1 VTRRWLAGSAAVVAA
16 AALGSACSGTT
27 NTGVIE
33 LNLDRPVDVSFAC
46 YGQMK
51 LANGQIASA
60 NTAMPTAVC
69 QALSPQR
76 SSDPIAPYP
85 GQDGLSK
92 APSWYGFILQSASG
106 TVALTTWPASPA
118 DSLFVSGSQPQQ
130 VSDTPTSVFEVLD
143 ADPVT
148 PGKNAISIGEDPVA
162 IVTDKTGCFE
172 VTANAGSCDLSEL
185 DITST
190 LANVVDGNPA
200 RPKINRVT
208 VTGPDGRT
216 PILARPSAMVGEP
229 FLDVTGGG
237 TDAVGNA
244 CLGAATS
251 KVYIAYPSCNLV
263 AEIRLGGDAANP
275 TATVIGGIKFDPNGI
290 PRVIT
295 DQTLAADVSCPVECA
310 PPSGPAGS
318 SSGGVRP
325 VALDYRL
332 DTQINAVK
340 TAVTSRLAIGADT
353 RGVPLAAPITVV
365 DLQLTGDSAF
375 APVPGSVLSIPLE
388 ANGGMVGVSALALS
402 PQIGMGSNASTVGK
416 VNDNVDDQGQYVYAV
431 ASDGT
436 VRVADVLSLKRECDT
451 QIDGRFLLRN
461 PTVSTTLMECLPVG
475 RPDLPRRPGV
485 RSPGIELPDGIVAN
499 SVTIIKG
506 VTTPPLVLGQDL
518 KPTTTPVNAQP
529 SLLLGY
535 FAFITASSGDV
546 YVANVNDDDVL
557 HDVTPTKGHTLA
569 TSPVLVMPHQLRDS
583 LSKRESLP
591 KDCTTTDPPVVVS
604 STSDPT
610 SGDPGGPSEGGP
622 RLTATPIQQSVAGTL
637 PDDLRFQLPRLQQV
651 ACDLDG
657 NVPITPLEFGAAEV
671 RASAAEGPAP
681 SRDLAYPDLKTVL
694 AEDWTLTYEGTLEI
708 DSTIN
713 SINGPPLRF
722 GQTFVDRNGMFIQD
736 ASRPFCAMGVEPFDI
751 VEFRGCNP
759 ANLDGDC
766 PSGYTCYVHPQSIV
780 GGGAC
785 FLKSEAPRLQDVCRD
800 FLSSVRRYTVGID
813 PNGGTAPDKLVLWQ
827 RKHELSTTPIDG
839 CVSDDQCDDLAR
851 AAFVL
856 NPSADP
862 FVEAAAG
869 TPVKERPTHW
879 SCMAD
884 PLRKPISTTD
894 PARNKRCVQVCSP
907 PPANPDDKPGP
918 ACAVGMVC
926 APDPTSVT
934 GRVCMEGVEPP
945 QACLNGPQ
953 RYAVRAGE
961 AFTVIGSRS
970 GFVHPIVASGNR
982 CIVDPN
988 LAKDP
993 LSVGRIPLHPP
1004 ACQSPPPNDPSF
1016 PFTGRID
1023 STTFEANPCLLT
1035 VPQLEID
1042 QGYPDPI
1049 TSGGFGSCRG
1059 PAAVPA
1065 TAMTPQPNEHPILAI
1080 KYRNRAMTMTI
1091 VDPYREAAQSCLKRD
1106 PIDTQTQAPI
1116 PSNIPL
1122 VVPGYQIVFGVKA
1135 GYLPITMALL
1145 GRVSPVK
1152 VVRGPSESIW
1162 VIDDGDVLAQGFN
1175 DVSTRG
1181 QVFRIESVPP
1191 STMDGFTD
1199 TIINTLR

>member
-1 VTRRWLAGSAAVVAA
+1 
-16 AALGSACSGTT
+16 
-27 NTGVIE
+27 
-33 LNLDRPVDVSFAC
+33 
-46 YGQMK
+46 
-51 LANGQIASA
+51 
-60 NTAMPTAVC
+60 
-69 QALSPQR
+69 
-76 SSDPIAPYP
+76 
-85 GQDGLSK
+85 
-92 APSWYGFILQSASG
+92 
-106 TVALTTWPASPA
+106 
-118 DSLFVSGSQPQQ
+118 
-130 VSDTPTSVFEVLD
+130 VLD
-143 ADPVT
+143 ADPLT
-148 PGKNAISIGEDPVA
+148 PGKNALSIGEDPVA
-162 IVTDKTGCFE
+162 LGTDKTGCYE
-172 VTANAGSCDLSEL
+172 ITANAGSCDLSEL
-185 DITST
+185 DITSA
-190 LANVVDGNPA
+190 LRNIVDGDPA
-200 RPKINRVT
+200 RPKIDRVP
-208 VTGPDGRT
+208 VFVVDGKMNEDGT
-216 PILARPSAMVGEP
+216 PHSAKVLSKPSAMIVEP
-229 FLDVTGGG
+229 FRDDLD
-237 TDAVGNA
+237 AANVGKA
-244 CLGAATS
+244 CPATPTS
-251 KVYIAYPSCNLV
+251 KLYISYPSCHLV
-263 AEIRLGGDAANP
+263 AEVELGAGTDGRP
-275 TATVIGGIKFDPNGI
+275 TANVIGGIQFDLMTGAAKVLTTPQDLAGLKC
-290 PRVIT
+290 PTECPPDSTTPFQAVT
-295 DQTLAADVSCPVECA
+295 D
-310 PPSGPAGS
+310 
-318 SSGGVRP
+318 GVRP

-340 TAVTSRLAIGADT
+340 TGVTSKLAIGADT
-353 RGVPLAAPITVV
+353 RGAPDAAPITVV
-365 DLQLTGDSAF
+365 DLQLTGDTAF
-375 APVPGSVLSIPLE
+375 APMPDKVLSIPLE
-388 ANGGMVGVSALALS
+388 PNGGLVGVSALALS

-436 VRVADVLSLKRECDT
+436 VRVADVLNLKRECDT
-451 QIDGRFLLRN
+451 QIDGRFLLHN
-461 PTVSTTLMECLPVG
+461 PTVTTTLMECLPVVG
-475 RPDLPRRPGV
+475 RPDLPRRPGA
-485 RSPGIELPDGIVAN
+485 RSPGIELPDGVVAN

-506 VTTPPLVLGQDL
+506 VSTPPLVIGQDGN
-518 KPTTTPVNAQP
+518 PTTTPVNPQP

-546 YVANVNDDDVL
+546 YVANVNDDNVL

-591 KDCTTTDPPVVVS
+591 KDCTATDPPVVVA

-671 RASAAEGPAP
+671 RASPSEGPAP

-694 AEDWTLTYEGTLEI
+694 AEDWTLTYEGTLEL
-708 DSTIN
+708 DTTVN
-713 SINGPPLRF
+713 SVNGPPLRF

-766 PSGYTCYVHPQSIV
+766 PSGYTCYVHPQSTV
-780 GGGAC
+780 GVGAC

-813 PNGGTAPDKLVLWQ
+813 PSGGTAPDKLVLLQ
-827 RKHELSTTPIDG
+827 RKHELPTTPIDG

-851 AAFVL
+851 AALVL

-862 FVEAAAG
+862 FAEAAAG
-869 TPVKERPTHW
+869 TPVTDRPTHW

-884 PLRKPISTTD
+884 PLRKPIPTTD
-894 PARNKRCVQVCSP
+894 PMRNKRCVQVCSLRP
-907 PPANPDDKPGP
+907 NANGTPGP
-918 ACAVGMVC
+918 ACASGMVC
-926 APDPTSVT
+926 ASDPTSVT
-934 GRVCMEGVEPP
+934 GGVCMEGIEPP
-945 QACLNGPQ
+945 QACLNGPE
-953 RYAVRAGE
+953 RYAIRAGE
-961 AFTVIGSRS
+961 AFAVIGSRS

-982 CIVDPN
+982 CIVDPK

-993 LSVGRIPLHPP
+993 LSVGRIPLNPP
-1004 ACQSPPPNDPSF
+1004 ACQSPPPSDPSF

-1023 STTFEANPCLLT
+1023 STTFEANPCSLT

-1042 QGYPDPI
+1042 QGFPDPV
-1049 TSGGFGSCRG
+1049 TAGGFGSCRG
-1059 PAAVPA
+1059 PAPLLA
-1065 TAMTPQPNEHPILAI
+1065 TPMTPQPDEHPILAI

-1116 PSNIPL
+1116 SSNIPL
-1122 VVPGYQIVFGVKA
+1122 VVPGYQINFGVKA
-1135 GYLPITMALL
+1135 GYLPVTLPL
-1145 GRVSPVK
+1145 PGRVSPVK

-1162 VIDDGDVLAQGFN
+1162 VIDDGDVLALGFN
-1175 DVSTRG
+1175 DVSTHG
-1181 QVFRIESVPP
+1181 LVFRIESVPP
-1191 STMDGFTD
+1191 PPTSEFTD